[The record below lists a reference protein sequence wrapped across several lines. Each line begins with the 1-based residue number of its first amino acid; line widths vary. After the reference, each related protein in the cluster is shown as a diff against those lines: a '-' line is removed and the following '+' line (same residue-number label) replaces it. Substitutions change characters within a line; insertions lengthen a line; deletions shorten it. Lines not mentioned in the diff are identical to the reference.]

1 MAVVEFTNSELLI
14 LVLTTVLNFRTPSL
28 KCAPFSLVLQVVFV
42 NIYTLDNE
50 WLQ

>member
-1 MAVVEFTNSELLI
+1 MVVVEFTNSELLI

-28 KCAPFSLVLQVVFV
+28 KCAHFLLFLQGVFV

-50 WLQ
+50 